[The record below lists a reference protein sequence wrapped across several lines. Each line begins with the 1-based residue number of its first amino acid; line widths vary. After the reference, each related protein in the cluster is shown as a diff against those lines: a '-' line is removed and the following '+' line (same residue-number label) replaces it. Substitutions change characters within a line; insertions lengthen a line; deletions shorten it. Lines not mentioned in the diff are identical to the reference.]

1 MFIAIADKSQ
11 IASSRRSA
19 ESLARS
25 LGFDETRTGRVA
37 IIATEMMTNILK
49 HATHGHLL
57 VRRFTDGTSGG
68 VEVMAMDKGPGIGD
82 IAHAI
87 EDAYSTVGTPGTG
100 LGAIRRQADI
110 FDIYSRPG
118 AGTVLMARVLTE
130 YSPLRHAVPEFELGV
145 ALAPYPGQPEF
156 GDSWAFGIKS
166 GAPSL
171 FAVDGLGHGPPA
183 VSAARGAVEA
193 FEKSDQM
200 DCVRVMETIHRA
212 LAPTR
217 GAAIAVARV
226 DRSAHLVRFSGIGN
240 IAAALI
246 AEGTTKRMVSLNGIA
261 GHVAP
266 RLRAFTYPYTGV
278 ATVVLHS
285 DGVSARWEV
294 DTRRKVS
301 STRHCVRNAQP

>member
-145 ALAPYPGQPEF
+145 ALAPYPGQPES

-171 FAVDGLGHGPPA
+171 FAVDGLAIGHPLFQLRAAPSRLSRKAIRWTASGSWKPSIAPSLRRA
-183 VSAARGAVEA
+183 VPLSRWRVSTGRHISSAFPG
-193 FEKSDQM
+193 S
-200 DCVRVMETIHRA
+200 
-212 LAPTR
+212 
-217 GAAIAVARV
+217 AI
-226 DRSAHLVRFSGIGN
+226 S
-240 IAAALI
+240 
-246 AEGTTKRMVSLNGIA
+246 
-261 GHVAP
+261 P
-266 RLRAFTYPYTGV
+266 RLLSPRARPSGW
-278 ATVVLHS
+278 S
-285 DGVSARWEV
+285 
-294 DTRRKVS
+294 
-301 STRHCVRNAQP
+301 P